1 MATKNNNATTNVAT
15 ENNNEVMNQTIVR
28 LNEMKAVKMA
38 SLSKGKRPTAK
49 FNKEVATYLLDNWD
63 NLEQLKICVNAMH
76 KDMPEG
82 CEEVMQ
88 MYDTRISELEP
99 KKEVKPIKLSDGE
112 RSVLRIFFN
121 SIESE
126 NGFHMEDVQQEA
138 EKYGYGKRSIAG
150 YSKTLSDKH
159 LLDMYSGMDCYF
171 DGELTAKGMEIAQT
185 ITDGEIVSKTAENKE
200 TTKAQTKS
208 EGGEK
213 SRRGRK
219 STHYVGEVHPVN
231 PNWTWM
237 EYLPG
242 KFGWK
247 SIRGKQG
254 REQFPDRVPVEF
266 KMNKK
271 ESAGKAENTTK
282 QADKKSDKAAK
293 KSDKKAAGV
302 QEKQLTLEEL
312 LAKPI
317 PQGLSKPQQ
326 NVIKAFKKGY
336 KIRKDGQSYWL
347 TDKDGNNER
356 TEKGVLE
363 ALQRR
368 YKINYIPKG
377 AMLADK

>member
-266 KMNKK
+266 KM
-271 ESAGKAENTTK
+271 E
-282 QADKKSDKAAK
+282 AAH
-293 KSDKKAAGV
+293 A
-302 QEKQLTLEEL
+302 
-312 LAKPI
+312 
-317 PQGLSKPQQ
+317 
-326 NVIKAFKKGY
+326 
-336 KIRKDGQSYWL
+336 
-347 TDKDGNNER
+347 
-356 TEKGVLE
+356 
-363 ALQRR
+363 
-368 YKINYIPKG
+368 
-377 AMLADK
+377 

>member
-1 MATKNNNATTNVAT
+1 MTTNNNTTNVA
-15 ENNNEVMNQTIVR
+15 NDSNNEVMNQTIVR

-38 SLSKGKRPTAK
+38 SLSKGKRPAAK
-49 FNKEVATYLLDNWD
+49 FNKEVATYLLDNWN

-76 KDMPEG
+76 NDMPDG

-88 MYDTRISELEP
+88 MYDTRIIELEP
-99 KKEVKPIKLSDGE
+99 EKNVNPIKLSDGE

-126 NGFHMEDVQQEA
+126 KGFHMEDVQQEA
-138 EKYGYGKRSIAG
+138 EKYGYSKRSIAG

-159 LLDMYSGMDCYF
+159 LLDMYSDMDFYF
-171 DGELTAKGMEIAQT
+171 DGELTAKGMEVAQT
-185 ITDGEIVSKTAENKE
+185 ITDDEITSKTAENKE
-200 TTKAQTKS
+200 TTKAETKS

-266 KMNKK
+266 RMPKK

-282 QADKKSDKAAK
+282 QIVK
-293 KSDKKAAGV
+293 KSDKKEVGV
-302 QEKQLTLEEL
+302 KEKQLTLEEL

-317 PQGLSKPQQ
+317 PHGLSKSQL
-326 NVIKAFKKGY
+326 NVIKSFKKGFR
-336 KIRKDGQSYWL
+336 IRKDGQTYWL
-347 TDKDGNNER
+347 TDKNGNNER